1 MSFVPSSELHLNSSR
16 SRLIVRESECK
27 ATFTDLD
34 ISPYYFVASRALEN
48 QGYGRHLF
56 KLQLKIIALV
66 NTTANLKVW
75 PVVPMIALN
84 KHPVFPKFI
93 KLVEVTDPALMNTL
107 RQKVRLNNPYAGVFI
122 KKDDDNLNEV
132 VTDVNDVYPVGSFV
146 QVRLP
151 LPLL

>member
-1 MSFVPSSELHLNSSR
+1 M
-16 SRLIVRESECK
+16 
-27 ATFTDLD
+27 
-34 ISPYYFVASRALEN
+34 
-48 QGYGRHLF
+48 
-56 KLQLKIIALV
+56 
-66 NTTANLKVW
+66 
-75 PVVPMIALN
+75 VPMIALN

-151 LPLL
+151 LPFLFVFFFLQHPFSY

>member
-1 MSFVPSSELHLNSSR
+1 M
-16 SRLIVRESECK
+16 
-27 ATFTDLD
+27 
-34 ISPYYFVASRALEN
+34 
-48 QGYGRHLF
+48 
-56 KLQLKIIALV
+56 
-66 NTTANLKVW
+66 
-75 PVVPMIALN
+75 VPMIALN

-151 LPLL
+151 LPFLLVHICIFFLQHPFSY

>member
-1 MSFVPSSELHLNSSR
+1 M
-16 SRLIVRESECK
+16 
-27 ATFTDLD
+27 
-34 ISPYYFVASRALEN
+34 
-48 QGYGRHLF
+48 
-56 KLQLKIIALV
+56 IALV